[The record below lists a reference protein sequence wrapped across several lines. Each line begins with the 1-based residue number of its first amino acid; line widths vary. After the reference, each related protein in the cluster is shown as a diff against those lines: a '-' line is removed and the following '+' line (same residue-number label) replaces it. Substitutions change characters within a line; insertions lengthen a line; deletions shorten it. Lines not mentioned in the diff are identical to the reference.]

1 MIHVKLIWLFEEGLF
16 FVSGVFYF
24 CAQVARP
31 VCSTFPLM
39 TSTKAETTARK
50 RKAAAMLQELA
61 LELGVPKLP
70 GGADLAVPAF
80 NALHTSVK
88 EKC

>member
-1 MIHVKLIWLFEEGLF
+1 
-16 FVSGVFYF
+16 
-24 CAQVARP
+24 
-31 VCSTFPLM
+31 M
-39 TSTKAETTARK
+39 TSVKAETTARK

-80 NALHTSVK
+80 NALHTSVI
-88 EKC
+88 EKCATPEQRARADEVYTITVARLCL